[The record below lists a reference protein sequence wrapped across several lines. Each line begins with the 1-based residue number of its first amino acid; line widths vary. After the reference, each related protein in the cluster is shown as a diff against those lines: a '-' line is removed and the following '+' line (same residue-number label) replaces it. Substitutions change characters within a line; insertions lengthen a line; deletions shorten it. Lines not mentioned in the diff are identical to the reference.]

1 MYFNS
6 SNSFFPVTYSFS
18 RPFYES
24 SGHYVVAKDG
34 VVYIAINMLGIAKDN
49 IEVNVENDPT
59 KKYQQILTVKGK
71 TYNELLDKEFAVTWR
86 KGSLDNIASVDYYTE
101 NGLLILEIKFEEP
114 VKPSVKITAK

>member
-1 MYFNS
+1 MYLDLF
-6 SNSFFPVTYSFS
+6 NSFFPVTYSFS

-24 SGHYVVAKDG
+24 LGHYAIQKDG

-49 IEVNVENDPT
+49 IEVSVENDPT
-59 KKYQQILTVKGK
+59 RKYQHILTVKGK

-86 KGSLDNIASVDYYTE
+86 KGSLESIASVDYYIE
-101 NGLLILEIKFEEP
+101 NGLLILEVKFEEP